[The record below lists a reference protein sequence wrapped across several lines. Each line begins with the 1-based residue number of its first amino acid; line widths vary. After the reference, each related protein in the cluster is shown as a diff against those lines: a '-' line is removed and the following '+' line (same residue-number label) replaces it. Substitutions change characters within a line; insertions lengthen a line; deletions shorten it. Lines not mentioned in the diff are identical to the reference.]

1 MDSMVE
7 KPKGERFNVW
17 KQVIF
22 PVVALVVICAVMTF
36 ALAMTNELTAPLI
49 ESNTRQTAEEARNA
63 LLPEADSF
71 EQMEMSAQVP
81 GVTAMYSATNGVGYV
96 VECYGT
102 GGYSGDIPAM
112 VAFSPDGTIVGVTYL
127 QNDETPG
134 LGKKLETDPS
144 FAAQFLGLPAEPV
157 QTDQIDKIASSTIST
172 NAAIAAV
179 NAAIAAYNEE
189 IQGQGVDSTAQASG
203 QEGGTQS

>member
-1 MDSMVE
+1 MVE
-7 KPKGERFNVW
+7 KPKGERFSVW
-17 KQVIF
+17 KQVIA

-36 ALAMTNELTAPLI
+36 ALAMTNKMTAPLI
-49 ESNTRQTAEEARNA
+49 EENTSQTAEEARSA
-63 LLPEADSF
+63 LLPEADGF
-71 EQMEMSAQVP
+71 EQMEMAAEVP
-81 GVTAMYSATNGVGYV
+81 GVTAMYRATNDVGYV

-127 QNDETPG
+127 QNNETPG

-144 FAAQFLGLPAEPV
+144 FAAQFVGLPAEPV
-157 QTDQIDKIASSTIST
+157 QTSQIDKIASSTIST

-179 NAAIAAYNEE
+179 NAAIAAYDEE
-189 IQGQGVDSTAQASG
+189 IRGQGADSTAQAGG
-203 QEGGTQS
+203 QEGGAKS